1 MDRFRI
7 QLLLEDNTWH
17 NQYTIL
23 KNDWDSDSDSEWT
36 LFNLTF
42 TVQRYGIKLI
52 YDKLTQLMLICV
64 SVIEQ

>member
-1 MDRFRI
+1 MGRFRI

-23 KNDWDSDSDSEWT
+23 KNDWYIDSDSEWT

-52 YDKLTQLMLICV
+52 YDKLTKDSCKCCN
-64 SVIEQ
+64 SCK